1 MKIDLFGQH
10 ALALKLRS
18 MRTEVLATNIAN
30 ADTPNYKARDLDFSA
45 AFERAQ
51 TARVEMT
58 KTHAG
63 HRNTADA
70 AGGPGGAE
78 LKYRLP
84 HQPSQD
90 GNTVQPDVEQAE
102 FAENVLRYRASLM
115 FLDGKVRTL
124 KLAIKGSE

>member
-51 TARVEMT
+51 TARVAMA

-63 HRNTADA
+63 HRDTAA
-70 AGGPGGAE
+70 APDGAE

-84 HQPSQD
+84 NQPSQD
-90 GNTVQPDVEQAE
+90 GNTVQADVEQAE

-115 FLDGKVRTL
+115 FLDGKIRTL

>member
-1 MKIDLFGQH
+1 MKIDLLGQH

-30 ADTPNYKARDLDFSA
+30 ADTPNYKARDLDFGA
-45 AFERAQ
+45 ALERAQ
-51 TARVEMT
+51 SGGVTLA

-63 HRNTADA
+63 HRDA
-70 AGGPGGAE
+70 GTGPAGAE

-115 FLDGKVRTL
+115 FLDGKIRTL

>member
-51 TARVEMT
+51 TDRVAMK
-58 KTHAG
+58 KTHAA
-63 HRNTADA
+63 HRDTAA
-70 AGGPGGAE
+70 APGGAE

>member
-51 TARVEMT
+51 TDRVAMK

-63 HRNTADA
+63 HRDTAA
-70 AGGPGGAE
+70 APGGAE

>member
-1 MKIDLFGQH
+1 MKIDPFGQH

-30 ADTPNYKARDLDFSA
+30 ADTPNYKARDLDFGA
-45 AFERAQ
+45 ALERAQ
-51 TARVEMT
+51 SGRVAMA

-63 HRNTADA
+63 HVDA
-70 AGGPGGAE
+70 SSGPAGAQ

>member
-1 MKIDLFGQH
+1 
-10 ALALKLRS
+10 
-18 MRTEVLATNIAN
+18 MRTEVLASNIAN
-30 ADTPNYKARDLDFSA
+30 ADTPNYKARDLDFGA
-45 AFERAQ
+45 VLGKEQAGRIA
-51 TARVEMT
+51 MK
-58 KTHAG
+58 KTHAA
-63 HRNTADA
+63 HRSTGDDV
-70 AGGPGGAE
+70 GGAE

-115 FLDGKVRTL
+115 FLDGKIRTL

>member
-1 MKIDLFGQH
+1 MKIDLLGQH

-51 TARVEMT
+51 TDRVAMN
-58 KTHAG
+58 KTHAA
-63 HRNTADA
+63 HRDTATA
-70 AGGPGGAE
+70 AAGAE

-90 GNTVQPDVEQAE
+90 GNTVQSDVEQAE

-115 FLDGKVRTL
+115 FLNGKIRTL